1 MWVTKLKIFAAT
13 GLTLSLVGVG
23 AGVLA
28 KGMLVAQTAAAPS
41 AASGE
46 AALANAAKPNAA
58 DEPPAAAG
66 KQEPARDPLQLARNQ
81 AESRLNLK
89 KLGLA
94 MHNHVSTFECLPAPA
109 IYSNEGN
116 EGAAAPGGGGLY
128 PGAGRG
134 AGPAGTTVI
143 GGRAIPYGPGV
154 VRSLGPDA
162 AGRMRLGPA
171 GRGPGWPRGPMPGG
185 PLGNPGMSSLVV
197 NEGKALLSWRVAIL
211 PYLGESETKL
221 YNEFK
226 LNEPWNSP
234 HNKKL
239 LARMPKIYAPPG
251 MTTREPYSTYYQVL
265 VGPHAAFEQHQ
276 ALSLHDFTNGT
287 SSVLLIVEGG
297 CAVPWTKPADLHF
310 AVDEPIPELGGL
322 FPEIF
327 HAAFADGWVMPL
339 SKKLDAETLR
349 RLIMRDGGQP
359 VDRNEFKVPVSR
371 REAELK
377 QQNDRLKQQ
386 VERERSRLQALQN
399 EKELLQ
405 EMAEDEGTEL
415 QKKEMVRLEQLLRKA
430 HEEADQVHLEIQRL
444 KGLLEKRPGERD
456 KK

>member
-1 MWVTKLKIFAAT
+1 MWMTKLKILAAT

-28 KGMLVAQTAAAPS
+28 KGMLVAQTPAAPS
-41 AASGE
+41 AVSGE
-46 AALANAAKPNAA
+46 AALANAVKPNAP

-89 KLGLA
+89 KLVVA
-94 MHNHVSTFECLPAPA
+94 MHNHHSTFNCLPAPA
-109 IYSNEGN
+109 IYSDEGN
-116 EGAAAPGGGGLY
+116 EGPGTGGARLY

-134 AGPAGTTVI
+134 PRPTGPTSIAGRLDVYGPSNPGRPSGPMGRAPGGPAV
-143 GGRAIPYGPGV
+143 A
-154 VRSLGPDA
+154 
-162 AGRMRLGPA
+162 
-171 GRGPGWPRGPMPGG
+171 RGPGQLAP
-185 PLGNPGMSSLVV
+185 SVVV

-211 PYLGESETKL
+211 PYLGESETRL

-226 LNEPWNSP
+226 LNEPWDSP

-251 MTTREPYSTYYQVL
+251 MTTREPYSTYYQVF

-276 ALSLHDFTNGT
+276 ALSLHDFQNGT

-377 QQNDRLKQQ
+377 QQNERLKQQ
-386 VERERSRLQALQN
+386 VERERSRLPALQS

-405 EMAEDEGTEL
+405 EMAEDEGIEL
-415 QKKEMVRLEQLLRKA
+415 QKKETARLEQLLRQA
-430 HEEADQVHLEIQRL
+430 HEEAEQLHQEIQRL
-444 KGLLEKRPGERD
+444 KGALEKRPGERD